1 MFHAILMRSFGV
13 GGTQCMSHDGKNN
26 AVSTTELNCNIP
38 ELSQSGV
45 FLGLKIVAD
54 GLGSKN

>member
-13 GGTQCMSHDGKNN
+13 GGTQCISQDGKKN
-26 AVSTTELNCNIP
+26 AVSTTELNCTIA
-38 ELSQSGV
+38 ELSQLGE
-45 FLGLKIVAD
+45 FLGLKICAA